1 MGRLDGKVAL
11 VTGSGRGIGRAVA
24 MLMAEEGA
32 AVVVNDLGASLDG
45 SGQDTGPAATVV
57 NEIKAAGGRAAAN
70 TESVSDYA
78 AAGRMVQQAI
88 DEFGRIDIVVN
99 VAGILRDRM
108 LFNMSEEEWDL
119 VVAVHLNGTFNT
131 VRHAAARFREQRSG
145 RFINFSSVS
154 AWGSP
159 GQPNYGAAKY
169 GILGLTSVLANSM
182 AKYNVTSNA
191 ILPYA
196 ATRMIDSTPRGQAYA
211 QEHGKLLSEQSAGT
225 EGDPANV
232 APMVTY
238 LATDDAAGM
247 NGRFIGVHGLT
258 ISLYSPWEIAGIL
271 RAERR
276 WEPQELE
283 QFVPETF
290 GTTMPLPEAVE
301 LPGRPRPARGTPVMQ
316 ADESSWHDLGP
327 GVQLWERS
335 NYYTAKKEGA

>member
-78 AAGRMVQQAI
+78 AAGRMVEQAI

-131 VRHAAARFREQRSG
+131 VRHASARFREQRSG

-169 GILGLTSVLANSM
+169 GILGLTAVLANSM

-238 LATDDAAGM
+238 LATDDAAGI

-283 QFVPETF
+283 KFMPETF
-290 GTTMPLPEAVE
+290 GPTMPLPEAVDM
-301 LPGRPRPARGTPVMQ
+301 PGRPRPARGTPVMQ
-316 ADESSWHDLGP
+316 ADDSAWQDLAP
-327 GVQLWERS
+327 DVQLWERS
-335 NYYTAKKEGA
+335 NYYAAKKEGA